1 MRTRNLRAQ
10 TIALVATLVAVTF
23 VGTMVRVMYI
33 PPTGGYIHL
42 GDVAANFASLAF
54 GPWVGMVASGVG
66 MAIADAIGFPLYIVP
81 TLIVHGLQGL
91 VVGLLGWRKP
101 LPMKVAAAVL
111 GQVIVVAGYF
121 IAQIALGFGKG
132 AALFE
137 APWNALQG
145 LVGVVGGVALF
156 FLVEKAYPPIS
167 QLGRRREW
175 QEDEELE

>member
-1 MRTRNLRAQ
+1 MRTRNLSAQ
-10 TIALVATLVAVTF
+10 TISLVATLVAVTF

-42 GDVAANFASLAF
+42 GDVAANFAALAF
-54 GPWVGMVASGVG
+54 GPWVGMVASGAG
-66 MAIADAIGFPLYIVP
+66 MAIADAIGFPLYIIP
-81 TLIVHGLQGL
+81 TLLVHGLQGL

-101 LPMKVAAAVL
+101 LPTKVAAAVL
-111 GQVIVVAGYF
+111 GQMIVVVGYF
-121 IAQIALGFGKG
+121 LAQIVLGFGTG

-156 FLVEKAYPPIS
+156 ILVEKAYPPIS
-167 QLGRRREW
+167 QLGQRREW
-175 QEDEELE
+175 QEDEDLE